1 MIVKTHPLLCELHA
15 HSTWSDGVLTL
26 TELVD
31 LYGASGFDV
40 LVVTDHA
47 LRSCDPWPTVNPGGS
62 WIDADNHS
70 AYLSAIQAEAAR
82 ARTRFGLLVIPGLE
96 LTYNDEDPDEAGHA
110 VAVGLRTYVPV
121 DAGLVSAMSKAR
133 ADGAAIVAAHP
144 HDAAP
149 SAIPSR
155 TTRWFWRSW
164 RTVGGLVDRWELFNR
179 HETFGWVVEAG
190 LPTVASGDFHR
201 HEHLATWK
209 TLLPCEKSEAAVV
222 GYLRSSRPAYITRL
236 GLPARL
242 DRAAA

>member
-1 MIVKTHPLLCELHA
+1 
-15 HSTWSDGVLTL
+15 
-26 TELVD
+26 
-31 LYGASGFDV
+31 
-40 LVVTDHA
+40 
-47 LRSCDPWPTVNPGGS
+47 
-62 WIDADNHS
+62 
-70 AYLSAIQAEAAR
+70 
-82 ARTRFGLLVIPGLE
+82 
-96 LTYNDEDPDEAGHA
+96 
-110 VAVGLRTYVPV
+110 
-121 DAGLVSAMSKAR
+121 MSKAR

-179 HETFGWVVEAG
+179 HETFGWVAEAG